1 MPTRLLVVL
10 MAMVLAGCS
19 GAPGTSVAL
28 AEPTATPTPTPEP
41 TPSPWWKWAAAVCA
55 HGTPVPGAAP
65 YAGDLHPLIVYDAA
79 DEFGFDINEDLPDG
93 AWPWQS
99 PIQLVLCA
107 HHEQVKASSCG
118 RYKTSDGAIGELKRF
133 QDKVTVRVV
142 AATTGKVLQKK
153 VLSHPIPKCPK
164 KVTFYGLI
172 PTWEITTEVT
182 NEQIDAY
189 ATGVSK
195 QAVK

>member
-1 MPTRLLVVL
+1 VSTRLLVVL
-10 MAMVLAGCS
+10 AIILLAGCS
-19 GAPGTSVAL
+19 GAPGASVAL

-41 TPSPWWKWAAAVCA
+41 TPSPWWKWASAACVR
-55 HGTPVPGAAP
+55 GTPVPGAAP
-65 YAGDLHPLIVYDAA
+65 YAGGLHPLIVYDAA
-79 DEFGFDINEDLPDG
+79 DEFGFDINADLPDG

-107 HHEQVKASSCG
+107 HHEKLKATSCG
-118 RYKTSDGAIGELKRF
+118 LYKTEDGQIGKVVRY

-142 AATTGKVLQKK
+142 VAQTGKVLQKK
-153 VLSHPIPKCPK
+153 VMTHPIPKCPK
-164 KVTFYGLI
+164 TITYTLV
-172 PTWEITTEVT
+172 PTWEVTNEVT